1 PGIRSPTPI
10 RGGRRTARRGLGVF
24 SSSDWSVPPPLPLWY
39 DPSLRP
45 CLFTFPS
52 LPCYLLLQFLAL
64 FDLVHV
70 ANSILIFVVTWQAGQ
85 LRRTADWVYTQV

>member
-1 PGIRSPTPI
+1 M
-10 RGGRRTARRGLGVF
+10 
-24 SSSDWSVPPPLPLWY
+24 SSGDKKPDPDSWREKDRATRAWSVL
-39 DPSLRP
+39 
-45 CLFTFPS
+45 LFGLVGATATTFVFPS